1 MKKTLSTFRI
11 NSVLIKSFCRSV
23 LVLLALFN
31 LTIKQTTAQVPQFL
45 GNLNSAEY
53 INSSFPSSFT
63 SVGSTTFF
71 KAKNHLGY
79 ELWKTDGTP
88 EGTVMVLDIHYST
101 SSYQVNTNSDIT
113 EMISFNNLLYFAA
126 NDAIHGKELWRSDGT
141 QSGTYIVKDI
151 HTGSGSSNPSSLYV
165 HNGVLYFSAT
175 NGSGGHKLWKSDGT
189 ESGTVIVG
197 GEGYKPSNFSSL
209 GGLLIYSA
217 YRSNPDVVASGTA
230 NKELFKSDGT
240 AAGTGLLKEIHSGI
254 VSSSPGGLTAFNN
267 EIYFSAFDG
276 SSGIE
281 LWKTDGTSSGTILF
295 KDINPSGWGSPYG
308 FIFHNGYLYFSAN
321 DENNGR
327 ELFRTDGTS
336 GGTVMIKD
344 INTSGN
350 SNPQALTIF
359 NGSIYFFANDGTNTG
374 IWKTNG
380 TSAGTEL
387 IKHVPYASNS
397 YFYQAGSQL
406 YFSSGSPNYEIWKTD
421 GTTTGTTS
429 LLTFDYISEVYSNNN
444 TAFFSADNG
453 SVGMELW
460 KSDESTSGASLLKNL
475 YIEDL
480 GSTPNYF
487 TTIGNKSF
495 FAARSADNYGIY
507 STDGTPGGTS
517 LVKAVGNHPIST
529 LFNFNNN
536 LLFWGGNSFTGY
548 ELWKSDGT
556 NSGTIQVKELKTG
569 SQSGGPSDFI
579 MFNNNAYFSANG
591 DDVGL
596 ELYKTDGTPGGT
608 EIVLDIVPGS
618 QSSYPSDFKLFNGA
632 LYFQGGAYSDK
643 KLYKSDGTAAGTA
656 LVKEIR
662 IEDKMVEHNGT
673 LIFPAYETDYNRE
686 IWKSDGTTA
695 GTVLLKEI
703 NPTGSSEPRLL
714 TKVGSQVFFVA
725 NDGVNGAELWKTD
738 GTASGTM
745 LVKDINS
752 AGAGSN
758 PSMLIDFNGTLYFF
772 ANSSGENYEYDYD
785 LWKSDGTTNG
795 TIKVYDFNLKSLG
808 NSIDNLIVHGD
819 VLYFSGK
826 TPNTP
831 KKLWK
836 TDGTTGGTME
846 VSSGDFQTYLN
857 PLNIAKF
864 GNSLLFSGYHDHYQE
879 EPFIYLSP
887 DLGEAEI
894 NVKGN
899 GQNIADGA
907 NTPSTTD
914 HTDFGSQNVS
924 SGTVVRTFTIQ
935 NTGNAPLELN
945 ASNPRVI
952 LTGHT
957 SDFTVSSQPS
967 SATVAAAGSTTF
979 QITFDPTTTGLR
991 EATVSIANNDAD
1003 ENPYTFA
1010 ISGTGTNTC
1019 TPVTN
1024 TGQQLTWTGNVST
1037 EWNNACNWSP
1047 ILVPTETNDVVI
1059 PSAPANQPT
1068 LSINNAVVKSV
1079 EVQSGATFTI
1089 AASGHL
1095 TINNSKSFTVSSISR
1110 TSAFLNHGTVQ
1121 NNGHLVLGDTG
1132 AIGEY
1137 GLWNANIFY
1146 NNTDGEIIIDNSTLF
1161 GLCNNNYGTFT
1172 NSASITI
1179 GANASIGEYGLWNE
1193 ANFNNNTGGEI
1204 NIDNSTTRGLYHNGG
1219 VFGTFTNAA
1228 TIRIGVNTSVG
1239 NIGLSSSGTFNNNAG
1254 GEINI
1259 DNTTEYGIYNSSG
1272 MFTNAAIINI
1282 GANASVGEDGLRND
1296 GDFYNN
1302 TNGEI
1307 NIDNST
1313 FSGLNNYL
1321 GTFTNAA
1328 LIRIGA
1334 NASVGNYSIFNN
1346 ATFNNNAGGEINI
1359 DNSTDTGLYNNYRF
1373 TNAAIINIGA
1383 NASIGFDGLYNRAT
1397 FNNHNCGKV
1406 LVKQGRLRVASG
1418 QTYTNEGYTFVT
1430 NELLNNGTFTNNG
1443 VLKYGTLTG
1452 TAIANATAPSVIV
1465 KDTTMPIFTYGA
1477 TYNGTVNGIYTDE
1490 GASVSAGTFTAP
1502 NTFTPNGL
1510 PYGSQTLYTKITPI
1524 GGDCSFIVPFIY
1536 NNTTCTPVANS
1547 TQTLTWTGNVST
1559 EWNNACNW
1567 SPIGVPTDGNS
1578 VVIPAEPSN
1587 QPVLSV
1593 ASGLAKSVEVKSGA
1607 GLTIAST
1614 GVLTINDYE
1623 TINGISTSFY
1633 NNGGVENFGQLVIG
1647 NQNQLGDYGLYNNGS
1662 FSNEAGSQITIDQTN
1677 EAGLSHRAGVF
1688 LNAGLIN
1695 LGSND
1700 FSYFLYGLENVAN
1713 FNNTVTG
1720 NIKILNAATALK
1732 NDIGSLLLNSG
1743 KIESWLPNGTDFNN
1757 NGIVQNLS
1765 CGEIKFYGELLNN
1778 SSGDITNEGL
1788 FIAYSIARNLG
1799 TITNEGIF
1807 ESSDFSGPVVNTTNS
1822 AVKIHGTS
1830 KFLVGFRDAYTNIFE
1845 YGGVF
1850 DGTVMGIYS
1859 DEIATVLAGNFTA
1872 PNSFEPLS
1880 SLPAGE
1886 QTLYA
1891 KIQTAGAACT
1901 FIVPFNFRFE
1911 KTPIIANQPSDI
1923 SACEHSATS
1932 VSTIAFFA
1940 DNFQWQVN
1948 SGSGFNNISDNGIY
1962 TGSNTSELSISDV
1975 TGLEGYLYRCYIS
1988 SVTGDTLTREAELKI
2003 QDATTIGNTSIYP
2016 GDSENSESVPSSGDN
2031 IYFLKIELIKD
2042 MTVDSMGI
2050 ILKDYNSTFPESNKF
2065 KFAIYSNSGTNEPG
2079 VLLGTSAGNSLD
2091 ASPEVYDGYN
2101 TFPLDSTIDLAAGY
2115 YWLAFNLSEF
2125 MNLPYNPYGPDDFTK
2140 YSAAAFSS
2148 PFIDSPSVSSMAGFM
2163 YYVYISGEIICG
2175 TNSPISVSASSNS
2188 VCEGSN
2194 ITLTANCGT
2203 NIVRWYDAINAGSSI
2218 GTGSP
2223 FNYTPSAT
2231 KTYYAACDDGT
2242 MESSKVATEEV
2253 VYNPLPTPG
2262 ISGSDNLSCSVSS
2275 VTRTASGGASY
2286 AWSNGDNT
2294 AQATFSTPGT
2304 YTVTVTAANSCSAT
2318 ATTVVTQDAS
2328 VPTPG
2333 ISGTDNLSCSV
2344 SSVTRTASGGAS
2356 YAWSNGN
2363 NTAQATFSTPGTYTV
2378 TVTAAN
2384 GCSATATTVVT
2395 QDASVPTPGIS
2406 GSDNL
2411 SCSVSSVTRT
2421 ASGGASYAWS
2431 NGDNT
2436 AQATFS
2442 TPGTYTVTVTAANGC
2457 SATATTVVTQDTSVP
2472 TPSISGSDNLS
2483 CSVSSVTRTASG
2495 GASYV
2500 WSNGDNTAQATFS
2513 TPGTYTVTVTA
2524 ANGCSATATTVVTQ
2538 DTSVP
2543 TPSISGSDNLSCSVS
2558 SVTRT
2563 ASGGASYAW
2572 SNGNNTAQATFST
2585 PGTYTVTV
2593 TAANGCSATATTVV
2607 TQDASLPTPSISGS
2621 DNLSCSVSSVTRTA
2635 SGGASYA
2642 WSNGD
2647 NTAQATFSTPGTY
2660 TVTVTAANGCS
2671 ATATTVV
2678 TQDASLPTPSISGS
2692 DNLSCSVSSVT
2703 RTASGGASYAW
2714 SNGNNTAQATFST
2727 PGTYTVTVTAANGCS
2742 ATATTVV
2749 TQDASLPTPS
2759 ISGSDNLS
2767 CSVSSVTR
2775 TASGGASYA
2784 WSNGNNTA
2792 QATFS
2797 TAGTYTVTVT
2807 AANGCSA
2814 TATTEVLDNTTEI
2827 IASASNSG
2835 PYFEGS
2841 LIQLMASG
2849 GSSYSWVGP
2858 DGFASTLQNP
2868 SIADAKTANAGI
2880 YTLTVYSNGCSATA
2894 TTEVNVS
2901 CQQVA
2906 MDYYLAYAEPEL
2918 EVIAPISDNLQV
2930 QQSDRKMTVIALTT
2944 CEFPVIES
2952 VKLQLSGTS
2961 NVRYYEDNNMPFTL
2975 HEVNQQLSG
2984 DVLEPNLYTFIAR
2997 GYDQDNAQGNVL
3009 VGPDIYQ
3016 FYVVTGTRT
3025 VAEPAVSSTNICVGS
3040 SLTVSTSV
3048 TGTFGEG
3055 NSYQVYLSDAN
3066 GDFGNAI
3073 LIGTATSP
3081 TGINCSLPNF
3091 LKSSDQYRIKVTS
3104 TAPVVSSVISS
3115 YTLSIVSSDV
3125 LLSSPNDDL
3134 NNANKDHKAINTMQA
3149 SNKIQ
3154 GNASSRFT
3162 TGKSIVLKPGF
3173 QSEAG
3178 TVFEAK
3184 IQNVCP

>member
-1 MKKTLSTFRI
+1 MKKPLSTFRI

-101 SSYQVNTNSDIT
+101 SGYQVNSNSDIT

-217 YRSNPDVVASGTA
+217 YRSNPDVAASGTA

-254 VSSSPGGLTAFNN
+254 VSSSPGGLTAYNN

-421 GTTTGTTS
+421 GTTAGTTS

-517 LVKAVGNHPIST
+517 LVKAVGNYPIST

-1047 ILVPTETNDVVI
+1047 ILVPTATNDVVI
-1059 PSAPANQPT
+1059 PNTTNQPI
-1068 LSINNAVVKSV
+1068 LSVNNAVVKSV

-1146 NNTDGEIIIDNSTLF
+1146 NNTDGEIFIDNSTLL

-1179 GANASIGEYGLWNE
+1179 GANASVGEYGLWNE

-1228 TIRIGVNTSVG
+1228 TIRIGANTSVG
-1239 NIGLSSSGTFNNNAG
+1239 NIGLSSSGTFNNNSG

-1259 DNTTEYGIYNSSG
+1259 DNTTEYGFYNISG

-1282 GANASVGEDGLRND
+1282 GANASVGESGLRND

-1465 KDTTMPIFTYGA
+1465 KDTTMPIFTYGGTYNGA
-1477 TYNGTVNGIYTDE
+1477 VNGIYTDEGASVSAGTFTAPNTFTPNGLPNGSQTLYAKITPSGGACSFIVPFLYNNTSCTPVANSAQTLTWTGNVSTEWNNACNWSPILVPTATNDVVIPNTTNQPILSVNNATAKSIEVQYEATFTIASSGQLSINGFRDIEGLEDVSFFSYGTVENNGKLLIGNTGSVGYHGISNYGTFNNNIGSEIRVDNASSVAIDLKGTFTNSGQILIGTNGNISGYSFSSTSGSFINNECATLIASKGGVYISTQSSYLNKGYTYFKEDVYVGMGSSVLNKGVFKHGEISFSGGTFTNSTDSSIVINDNTSPIFSYGGTYNGTVNGIYTDE

-1688 LNAGLIN
+1688 FNAGLIN

-1720 NIKILNAATALK
+1720 NITILNAATALK

-1962 TGSNTSELSISDV
+1962 TGSNTSKLSISDV

-2148 PFIDSPSVSSMAGFM
+2148 PFIGSPSVNSMAGFM

-2286 AWSNGDNT
+2286 AWSNGNNT

-2304 YTVTVTAANSCSAT
+2304 YTVTVTAANGCSAT
-2318 ATTVVTQDAS
+2318 ATTVVTQDTS

-2333 ISGTDNLSCSV
+2333 ISGSDNLSCSV

-2395 QDASVPTPGIS
+2395 QDASVPTP
-2406 GSDNL
+2406 
-2411 SCSVSSVTRT
+2411 
-2421 ASGGASYAWS
+2421 
-2431 NGDNT
+2431 
-2436 AQATFS
+2436 
-2442 TPGTYTVTVTAANGC
+2442 
-2457 SATATTVVTQDTSVP
+2457 
-2472 TPSISGSDNLS
+2472 SISGSD
-2483 CSVSSVTRTASG
+2483 
-2495 GASYV
+2495 
-2500 WSNGDNTAQATFS
+2500 
-2513 TPGTYTVTVTA
+2513 
-2524 ANGCSATATTVVTQ
+2524 
-2538 DTSVP
+2538 
-2543 TPSISGSDNLSCSVS
+2543 
-2558 SVTRT
+2558 
-2563 ASGGASYAW
+2563 
-2572 SNGNNTAQATFST
+2572 
-2585 PGTYTVTV
+2585 
-2593 TAANGCSATATTVV
+2593 
-2607 TQDASLPTPSISGS
+2607 
-2621 DNLSCSVSSVTRTA
+2621 
-2635 SGGASYA
+2635 
-2642 WSNGD
+2642 
-2647 NTAQATFSTPGTY
+2647 
-2660 TVTVTAANGCS
+2660 
-2671 ATATTVV
+2671 
-2678 TQDASLPTPSISGS
+2678 
-2692 DNLSCSVSSVT
+2692 
-2703 RTASGGASYAW
+2703 
-2714 SNGNNTAQATFST
+2714 
-2727 PGTYTVTVTAANGCS
+2727 
-2742 ATATTVV
+2742 
-2749 TQDASLPTPS
+2749 
-2759 ISGSDNLS
+2759 
-2767 CSVSSVTR
+2767 
-2775 TASGGASYA
+2775 
-2784 WSNGNNTA
+2784 
-2792 QATFS
+2792 
-2797 TAGTYTVTVT
+2797 
-2807 AANGCSA
+2807 
-2814 TATTEVLDNTTEI
+2814 
-2827 IASASNSG
+2827 
-2835 PYFEGS
+2835 
-2841 LIQLMASG
+2841 
-2849 GSSYSWVGP
+2849 
-2858 DGFASTLQNP
+2858 
-2868 SIADAKTANAGI
+2868 K
-2880 YTLTVYSNGCSATA
+2880 
-2894 TTEVNVS
+2894 
-2901 CQQVA
+2901 
-2906 MDYYLAYAEPEL
+2906 
-2918 EVIAPISDNLQV
+2918 
-2930 QQSDRKMTVIALTT
+2930 DR
-2944 CEFPVIES
+2944 
-2952 VKLQLSGTS
+2952 
-2961 NVRYYEDNNMPFTL
+2961 
-2975 HEVNQQLSG
+2975 
-2984 DVLEPNLYTFIAR
+2984 
-2997 GYDQDNAQGNVL
+2997 
-3009 VGPDIYQ
+3009 
-3016 FYVVTGTRT
+3016 
-3025 VAEPAVSSTNICVGS
+3025 
-3040 SLTVSTSV
+3040 
-3048 TGTFGEG
+3048 
-3055 NSYQVYLSDAN
+3055 
-3066 GDFGNAI
+3066 
-3073 LIGTATSP
+3073 
-3081 TGINCSLPNF
+3081 
-3091 LKSSDQYRIKVTS
+3091 
-3104 TAPVVSSVISS
+3104 
-3115 YTLSIVSSDV
+3115 
-3125 LLSSPNDDL
+3125 
-3134 NNANKDHKAINTMQA
+3134 
-3149 SNKIQ
+3149 
-3154 GNASSRFT
+3154 
-3162 TGKSIVLKPGF
+3162 
-3173 QSEAG
+3173 
-3178 TVFEAK
+3178 
-3184 IQNVCP
+3184 